1 MCFVRVLNA
10 RATRDD
16 IYYNFIVIIHSVII
30 RFNDDN
36 NDNDDVVY
44 EKIKMSHIEFFCS
57 ATTSYH
63 VALLWLVF
71 FVGITKTRTI
81 EF

>member
-30 RFNDDN
+30 RFNDDD
-36 NDNDDVVY
+36 DNDDVVY
-44 EKIKMSHIEFFCS
+44 ENIKMSHIEFFCS

-71 FVGITKTRTI
+71 FVGIAKSRTI